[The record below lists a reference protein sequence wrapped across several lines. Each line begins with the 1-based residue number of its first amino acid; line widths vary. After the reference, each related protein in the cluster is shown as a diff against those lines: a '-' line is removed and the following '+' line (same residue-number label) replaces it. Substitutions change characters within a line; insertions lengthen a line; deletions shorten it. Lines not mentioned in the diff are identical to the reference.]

1 MLPSILEK
9 YYKIVPDEVSHK
21 GYNISQV
28 DESCTLLH
36 WTQCNRLY
44 DNKIYH
50 C

>member
-9 YYKIVPDEVSHK
+9 YYKIVPDEVSHNS
-21 GYNISQV
+21 YNTSQV

-36 WTQCNRLY
+36 WIQCNILY

-50 C
+50 Y